1 MLTSSKEDLIK
12 YIKKSQFQLLP
23 LGVVFVLAGV
33 FMLALAINTAGTDD
47 YSFVGV
53 LLSLLFLGTGIATIW
68 YGISSSKKF
77 QTYIQEMESSGKLQ
91 LLLADFSRSCSMIGD
106 NVRVG
111 EKYIFGKKKGR
122 PVSYNDISKVYQNI
136 HKTNFVEDSR
146 YLEAV
151 LTNGTTCIL
160 CDLKTGGKSDEDV
173 SKIMGYIRQQN
184 PRVHLGYK

>member
-1 MLTSSKEDLIK
+1 MLTSSKEDLIG

-23 LGVVFVLAGV
+23 LGAVFALMGV
-33 FMLALAINTAGTDD
+33 FMLALAIDTAGTDD

-53 LLSLLFLGTGIATIW
+53 ILSILFLGAGIGIIW
-68 YGISSSKKF
+68 QGISSSKKF
-77 QTYIQEMESSGKLQ
+77 QASIQEMGSTGELQ
-91 LLLADFSRSCSMIGD
+91 LLLADFSRSCSMVGD

-111 EKYIFGKKKGR
+111 ERYIFGKKKGY
-122 PVSYNDISKVYQNI
+122 PVSYNDISKVYQSI
-136 HKTNFVEDSR
+136 HKTNFIEDSR
-146 YLEAV
+146 SLEAV
-151 LTNGTTCIL
+151 LTNGKVCTL